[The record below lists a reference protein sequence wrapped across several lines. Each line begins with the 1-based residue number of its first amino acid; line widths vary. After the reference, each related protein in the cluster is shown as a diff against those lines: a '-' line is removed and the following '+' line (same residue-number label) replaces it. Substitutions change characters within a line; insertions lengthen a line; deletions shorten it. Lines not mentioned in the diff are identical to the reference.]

1 MTQWMEDL
9 PLVPSFGKPN
19 ALEPGRKS
27 RRTSTIAKQQPRFK
41 GDAIAKHDVFGQV
54 GEKYEEMHMKK
65 PNEKMVS
72 EKRPKRESAFTP
84 GSFSGTDGEYCIH
97 RWVYPK

>member
-1 MTQWMEDL
+1 MEDL
-9 PLVPSFGKPN
+9 PLVPNFGKPN

-27 RRTSTIAKQQPRFK
+27 RRRCTIAKQQSRFR
-41 GDAIAKHDVFGQV
+41 GDAIAKHDVFGQIDA
-54 GEKYEEMHMKK
+54 KCKEMHMKK

-84 GSFSGTDGEYCIH
+84 GSFFGTDGEYCIH
-97 RWVYPK
+97 C